1 MPNEYPDLLAG
12 AARRYKER
20 VQGAAAAES
29 FGIVANELA
38 EPTPPSE
45 RSNYLAK
52 TLSKAKAQLLSI
64 EATANGEP
72 SRPDETVQQI
82 AQERIIGSSDLV
94 DFNFLELAIAMGRA
108 VARIKMG
115 GGLGTGF
122 LVGPGLIMTNHHV
135 IETEAQVAGA
145 LAQFD
150 YQENSRHELLPIHQF
165 KLNAARF
172 FLTNPTL
179 DFTIVAVEPASDK
192 GKSITEYPWIQMIG
206 QTGKAEAG
214 DPINII
220 QHPRG
225 GLKQIAFRE
234 NRIIDIPR
242 EIRDFLYY
250 TTDTEPGSSG
260 SPCFNDQWEL
270 IALHHSGVPKT
281 NAAGQILK
289 RDQSLWRKGIDP
301 DALIEWIANEGARTS
316 AIVAALQAA
325 TLHPQAADLRSQ
337 MLGAPPPN
345 PIELARKNLGTG
357 SVSGPDGAPSLPP
370 SANFTPGATF
380 TMGQSVT
387 LTVPL
392 NITFSLGDPAA
403 TAAVLAPAAG
413 LAPVASPIP
422 AKTAPATEGGQEVTI
437 DPDFSKRKG
446 YDPNFLGIPV
456 ALPKLSAAQLANSV
470 EVPPQFR
477 KNGDKNLLNYYHYS
491 VVMNKRRRTAWYSA
505 AMIDGTRFIDFKRG
519 RDKWFLDP
527 RFDSKFQMGEEL
539 YAAADTD
546 RGHLTRFKDLSW
558 GADMDQAVKATNDS
572 FHFTNCTLQL
582 SGFNQ
587 GKDRWQGLEL
597 FLLEK
602 HAKADHRKM
611 VVITGP
617 VFKASDPKYRNP
629 SMNYTTRI
637 PLAYWKVCVLQR
649 QDGTTAATAFT
660 LGQEDITAL
669 PGFEEKFDVAM
680 AQVTI
685 AEIETITGLDFG
697 DLRDHDVFAAT
708 GEAGTLEVLR
718 EEGLTSRVKPIE
730 DYDQIVIE

>member
-20 VQGAAAAES
+20 VQGAAPAES
-29 FGIVANELA
+29 FGIVANEPPEA
-38 EPTPPSE
+38 KPPSE

-108 VARIKMG
+108 VARIKIG
-115 GGLGTGF
+115 GGLGSAF

-135 IETEAQVAGA
+135 IESATQAAGA

-150 YQENSRHELLPIHQF
+150 YQENAQHELLPIHQF

-172 FLTNPTL
+172 FLTNPAL

-234 NRIIDIPR
+234 NRIIEIPR
-242 EIRDFLYY
+242 EVRDFLYY
-250 TTDTEPGSSG
+250 TADTEPGSSG

-270 IALHHSGVPKT
+270 IALHHSGVPST
-281 NAAGQILK
+281 NAEGKILK
-289 RDQSLWRKGIDP
+289 RDQSVWRKGIDP

-325 TLHPQAADLRSQ
+325 TLQPQAADLRGK

-345 PIELARKNLGTG
+345 PIELARKNLGT
-357 SVSGPDGAPSLPP
+357 PANTTISLPP
-370 SANFTPGATF
+370 SPNQPLTPGATF

-392 NITFSLGDPAA
+392 NITFSLGDAAGTATVVSKA
-403 TAAVLAPAAG
+403 TAITPE
-413 LAPVASPIP
+413 
-422 AKTAPATEGGQEVTI
+422 ATGGGEEVTI

-456 ALPKLSAAQLANSV
+456 ALPKLTATQLANAV

-505 AMIDGTRFIDFKRG
+505 AMIDGENFINFKRG
-519 RDKWFLDP
+519 SDKWFLDP
-527 RFDSKFQMGEEL
+527 RIDSKFQMGEEL
-539 YAAADTD
+539 YTAADTD

-558 GADMDQAVKATNDS
+558 GVNMDEAVKATNDS

-597 FLLEK
+597 FLLEN
-602 HAKADHRKM
+602 HAKANHRKM

-637 PLAYWKVCVLQR
+637 PLAYWKICVLKR
-649 QDGTTAATAFT
+649 KDGTTAATAFT

-680 AQVTI
+680 AQVTL
-685 AEIETITGLDFG
+685 AEIESITGLDFG
-697 DLRDHDVFAAT
+697 DLRNHDVFAAS
-708 GEAGTLEVLR
+708 GDPGALEVLR
-718 EEGLTSRVKPIE
+718 DEGVTSRVKPIE
-730 DYDQIVIE
+730 DYAQIVID